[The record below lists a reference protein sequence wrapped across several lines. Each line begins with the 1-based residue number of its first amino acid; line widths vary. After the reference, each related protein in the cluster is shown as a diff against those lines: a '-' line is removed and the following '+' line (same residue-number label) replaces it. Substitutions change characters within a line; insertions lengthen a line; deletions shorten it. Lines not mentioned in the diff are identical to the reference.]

1 MKLRLDLSG
10 IIVQLQIRDY
20 DPGLKDDRFNAWC
33 KVDFSFSS
41 EPWLN
46 YEQNDAEVFV
56 SYEVSDLYFILKR
69 LLCDELTEIEEL
81 DMREPDFNF
90 TLHPKFDIRNNPS
103 VADVAPGHQ
112 IIDMFMDWRVCFWHN
127 GLTPNY
133 LSVSLERK
141 EIQYLCNY
149 FGLVIGQLSETNPAI
164 LNMLDTGVLIP

>member
-1 MKLRLDLSG
+1 MKLRLELSG

-69 LLCDELTEIEEL
+69 LLCGELTEIEEL

-90 TLHPKFDIRNNPS
+90 TLHPKFDIRNNPR
-103 VADVAPGHQ
+103 VAYVAPGHE
-112 IIDMFMDWRVCFWHN
+112 IIDIFMDWRVCFWHN

>member
-1 MKLRLDLSG
+1 MKLRLDLRG

-20 DPGLKDDRFNAWC
+20 NPGLKDDCFNAWC

-81 DMREPDFNF
+81 DVREPDFNY
-90 TLHPKFDIRNNPS
+90 TLHPKFDIRNDPK
-103 VADVAPGHQ
+103 VAYVAPGHE
-112 IIDMFMDWRVCFWHN
+112 IRDIFMDWRVCFWHD

-133 LSVSLERK
+133 LSVSLKRK

-149 FGLVIGQLSETNPAI
+149 FGLVTGQLSETDPAVRS
-164 LNMLDTGVLIP
+164 MADAGVLIQ

>member
-1 MKLRLDLSG
+1 MKLRLDLRG

-81 DMREPDFNF
+81 DVMEPDFNF
-90 TLHPKFDIRNNPS
+90 TLHPKFDIRNNTK
-103 VADVAPGHQ
+103 VAYVTPGHGMRD
-112 IIDMFMDWRVCFWHN
+112 ISMDWRVCFWHN